1 MKLARA
7 RLAIKRWGF
16 AAFVYDCLMS
26 VLQPWLRLCVVQVRP
41 LRSDASHGKLAAR
54 RSLRRASTSELLE
67 ASADPQLDL
76 KAEWIKRA
84 EARGEICLA
93 VFEEGSI
100 IAYLW
105 RAFGP
110 TPHMD
115 GLWVHF
121 DSRLSYSFK
130 GFTRPEHRRQRLQ
143 QALSYALDDWLLDQG
158 YSHSIRFVESHN
170 YPSLT
175 NRPDQRT
182 VGYAG
187 YLRLFGRV
195 IPFRSPGARRYGFAF
210 RPAGDHRPGQQLG
223 SSIG

>member
-1 MKLARA
+1 MTLAKA

-16 AAFVYDCLMS
+16 PAFAYDCLMS
-26 VLQPWLRLCVVQVRP
+26 VLQPWLMLCVVQVRT
-41 LRSDASHGKLAAR
+41 LRSEAPHRQLAAN
-54 RSLRRASTSELLE
+54 RSLRRATTNELLQ
-67 ASADPQLDL
+67 ASADPHLDL
-76 KAEWIKRA
+76 KTEWIKRA

-93 VFEEGSI
+93 VFDDERI

-110 TPHMD
+110 TPHGD

-121 DSRLSYSFK
+121 DPRLSYSFK

-143 QALSYALDDWLLDQG
+143 QALSYALDDWLLGQG

-170 YPSLT
+170 YPSLI
-175 NRPDQRT
+175 NRPDQRS

-187 YLRLFGRV
+187 YLRLLGRV

-210 RPAGDHRPGQQLG
+210 RPVGDQSPGRQLG
-223 SSIG
+223 SPVG